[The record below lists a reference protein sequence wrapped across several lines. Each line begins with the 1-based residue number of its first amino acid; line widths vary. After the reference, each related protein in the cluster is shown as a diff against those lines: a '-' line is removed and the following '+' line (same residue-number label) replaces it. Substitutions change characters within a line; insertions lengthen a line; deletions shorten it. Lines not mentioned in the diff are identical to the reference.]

1 MSPPITA
8 RAIGA
13 RISAP
18 APIANASGS
27 MPKIIA
33 SVVITIGRRRVEPAL
48 TSASLRERPSRRAWF
63 AKSTSRI
70 AFLVT
75 SPISMISPIMLMMFR
90 LSPVASSASATPTS
104 DSGSESMIANGCRN
118 EPNWLARIR

>member
-1 MSPPITA
+1 MTA

-33 SVVITIGRRRVEPAL
+33 SVVMTIGRRRVVPAL
-48 TSASLRERPSRRAWF
+48 SSASLRDMPSRRAWF
-63 AKSTSRI
+63 VKSTSRI

-75 SPISMISPIMLMMFR
+75 SPISMMRPIMLMM
-90 LSPVASSASATPTS
+90 LSVS
-104 DSGSESMIANGCRN
+104 RVK
-118 EPNWLARIR
+118 